1 MTWPKPTLTLI
12 FLCALVFATWQGCAF
27 TSATGPGELN
37 TYQAPQF
44 LSQSAT
50 QPALETP
57 EQLQQLVAA
66 QSPSQSATQP
76 VPETPEQLQQLVAPI
91 ALYPDELVAQILA
104 AATYPEQVVE
114 ADRWM
119 QQHTELQGEQLAQEV
134 NQQPWD
140 PSVKALTQF
149 PSVLENMDKN
159 LSWTS
164 SLGDAYINQQQ
175 DVMNAIQV
183 MRQRAQKAG
192 NLKST
197 SQQQVAQQGQTIV
210 IEPADPQVVYV
221 PEYNPWVVYGAPVVA
236 WPGWYAYPGLFLPGP
251 GIVFGAG
258 FGIGLFG
265 GFGWGWHHWGADWH
279 HHTVVFNHN
288 TFISQSHTFINRNH
302 FFRRGPGFD
311 HSEGLAHRDF
321 EPNHGL
327 ARGFGEPHGQMGMH
341 SGAFGGFDHGGNVRS
356 FAFRGRSSFGGGFHG
371 GGFHAGGFHDG
382 GFHGGGFH
390 GGGGGHR

>member
-1 MTWPKPTLTLI
+1 
-12 FLCALVFATWQGCAF
+12 
-27 TSATGPGELN
+27 
-37 TYQAPQF
+37 
-44 LSQSAT
+44 
-50 QPALETP
+50 
-57 EQLQQLVAA
+57 LQQLAAA
-66 QSPSQSATQP
+66 QSPSQSETQP
-76 VPETPEQLQQLVAPI
+76 APETAEQLQQLVAPI

-104 AATYPEQVVE
+104 ASTYPAQIVE

-149 PSVLENMDKN
+149 PSVLANMDKN

-183 MRQRAQKAG
+183 MRQRAQKVG

-197 SQQQVAQQGQTIV
+197 SQQQVTQQGQTIV

-236 WPGWYAYPGLFLPGP
+236 WPGWYTYPGLFLPGP
-251 GIVFGAG
+251 GMVFGAG
-258 FGIGLFG
+258 FGIGFFG
-265 GFGWGWHHWGADWH
+265 GFGWGWPHWGADWH
-279 HHTVVFNHN
+279 HHTVIFNHN
-288 TFISQSHTFINRNH
+288 TFISRSHTFINRDH
-302 FFRRGPGFD
+302 FFRGGPGFGHD
-311 HSEGLAHRDF
+311 EGLSHRDF
-321 EPNHGL
+321 EHNGEF
-327 ARGFGEPHGQMGMH
+327 ARGFGQPHGQMGTH
-341 SGAFGGFDHGGNVRS
+341 SGAFSGFDHGGAVRG
-356 FAFRGRSSFGGGFHG
+356 FAFRGGSSFGGGFHDG
-371 GGFHAGGFHDG
+371 GGGMHAG
-382 GFHGGGFH
+382 GGGFH